1 MAAERR
7 TSPTS
12 RLPRVSLLA
21 AALALMAGAVQAQ
34 SLQELYDA
42 ARAYDATYLAAR
54 ATADSAQ
61 YRSMRIRFRP
71 ILYRGTTAPIPANH
85 QADSESAALRFAE

>member
-34 SLQELYDA
+34 SLQELYDV
-42 ARAYDATYLAAR
+42 ARAYDVTYLAAR
-54 ATADSAQ
+54 VTADSV
-61 YRSMRIRFRP
+61 
-71 ILYRGTTAPIPANH
+71 
-85 QADSESAALRFAE
+85 